1 MSIKRLRALALLIL
15 LVSIALAQ
23 QPHFQNAKVESL
35 SAAPGLQKVF
45 SDVMTKQAGPA
56 WIGYSIPVVPRERT
70 MCCWDS
76 LDEFQGA
83 RGCCS
88 GCRLEREGGT
98 FISGTTTDSNCTRL
112 EPANY
117 AFVLVRTED
126 KKITKVRMFTPDCP
140 LDAANLPVY
149 WLTEVNPGQSIN
161 LLSDFVQARFA
172 EGTYVKKDP
181 ARQAVHAI
189 ALHNVPE
196 ADNALKKFIAQ
207 GQSESLR
214 EQAALMLGIERGK
227 TGFEILRA
235 AVKQDPSD
243 NFRKKALLGFSQSE
257 EPEALRELISLA
269 HNDPSSQVRSQAL
282 FWLAQKGG
290 RKEAEQITDAIEND
304 PENEVK
310 KKAVFAL
317 SQMPRDQGVP
327 LLINVAKTNKNPIVR
342 REAIR
347 WLGFSNDS
355 RALDFIEQIL
365 TK

>member
-1 MSIKRLRALALLIL
+1 MLRRFQIL
-15 LVSIALAQ
+15 TTPILFVSIALAQ
-23 QPHFQNAKVESL
+23 QPRFQNAKLESF
-35 SAAPGLQKVF
+35 SAAQGLQKIV
-45 SDVMTKQAGPA
+45 SELMQKQIGPA
-56 WIGYSIPVVPRERT
+56 WIGYSIPVIPKDRI

-76 LDEFQGA
+76 MDQFRA
-83 RGCCS
+83 ANGCCS

-98 FISGTTTDSNCTRL
+98 FISGTTDSNCTRL

-117 AFVLVRTED
+117 AFVLLRTED
-126 KKITKVRMFTPDCP
+126 KKVTKVRIFTPNCP

-149 WLTEVNPGQSIN
+149 WLTEVNPGPSVN

-172 EGTYVKKDP
+172 EGSYLKKDP

-189 ALHNVPE
+189 ALHDVPE

-207 GQSESLR
+207 GQPESLR

-235 AVKQDPSD
+235 AVKQDPSEG
-243 NFRKKALLGFSQSE
+243 FRKKALLGFSQSE

-304 PENEVK
+304 PESEVK

-327 LLINVAKTNKNPIVR
+327 LLINVARTNKNPIVR

-347 WLGFSNDS
+347 WLGFSNDP
-355 RALDFIEQIL
+355 RALEFIEQIL

>member
-1 MSIKRLRALALLIL
+1 MLRRFQIL
-15 LVSIALAQ
+15 TTAILFVSIAFAQ
-23 QPHFQNAKVESL
+23 QPRFQNAKLESL
-35 SAAPGLQKVF
+35 SAAPGLQKVV
-45 SDVMTKQAGPA
+45 SELIARQTGPA
-56 WIGYSIPVVPRERT
+56 WIGYSIPVVPKERT

-76 LDEFQGA
+76 LDQFSA
-83 RGCCS
+83 ANGCCS
-88 GCRLEREGGT
+88 GCKLEREGGT

-117 AFVLVRTED
+117 AFALLRTED
-126 KKITKVRMFTPDCP
+126 KKVTKVRTFTPDCP

-149 WLTEVNPGQSIN
+149 WLTDVSPAQSIN
-161 LLSDFVQARFA
+161 LLSEFVQARFA
-172 EGTYVKKDP
+172 EGTYLKKDP

-189 ALHNVPE
+189 ALHNIPE
-196 ADNALKKFIAQ
+196 TDNALKKFIAQ
-207 GQSESLR
+207 GQPESLR

-227 TGFEILRA
+227 IGFEILRA

-243 NFRKKALLGFSQSE
+243 RFRKKALLGFSQSD

-317 SQMPRDQGVP
+317 SQMPKDEGVP
-327 LLINVAKTNKNPIVR
+327 LLINVARTNKNPIVR

-347 WLGFSNDS
+347 WLGFSNDP